1 MDKILVRNG
10 LVITTLKNFSSEVL
24 SIVLGIFLLYVGLL
38 HFIDSQWFVPIVPDI
53 LPGSPKFWVYLTG
66 ILELVCGSGFFIR
79 KSRKIAGRTT
89 SILLIVLYWANIN
102 MWINDIPMNGII
114 LSNTGHVLRALAQIG
129 MIIVAAYIG
138 KCIPKPLL
146 PRFIG

>member
-1 MDKILVRNG
+1 
-10 LVITTLKNFSSEVL
+10 
-24 SIVLGIFLLYVGLL
+24 
-38 HFIDSQWFVPIVPDI
+38 
-53 LPGSPKFWVYLTG
+53 
-66 ILELVCGSGFFIR
+66 
-79 KSRKIAGRTT
+79 
-89 SILLIVLYWANIN
+89 

-138 KCIPKPLL
+138 KCIPKSLL

>member
-1 MDKILVRNG
+1 M
-10 LVITTLKNFSSEVL
+10 
-24 SIVLGIFLLYVGLL
+24 
-38 HFIDSQWFVPIVPDI
+38 
-53 LPGSPKFWVYLTG
+53 
-66 ILELVCGSGFFIR
+66 VCGTEFFIR